1 VAPKSDQV
9 TAADRLLGRIKN
21 NKFLSVAIVF
31 GAIIIA
37 LASFTDA
44 IVKLEN
50 FFGWRTKE
58 SDDSSSAKK
67 NIRRSVHDIE
77 LLSPAEARRRL
88 TIIEGEVA
96 ALNAPSAKAVATQE
110 LVNIIFDNA
119 DTSDRMREIR
129 KSVMAAVIRMNGR
142 DLSQLFAQEQLNGL
156 DLYQVDLSNTNLHN
170 VSFKDCFLI
179 ESSFKGAILDGA
191 DFTGALIRNAN
202 FSDASVVATT
212 FTSADWFNATGF
224 TVSQLQKSKTATL
237 LPCPKDENGMQ
248 DFLAN
253 NYSYPFER
261 WGYEIQTE
269 LRTNWQTYWAPNGLA
284 RAVSEWL
291 NR

>member
-1 VAPKSDQV
+1 VPSKSHQL

-21 NKFLSVAIVF
+21 NKFVSVAIAF

-44 IVKLEN
+44 ILKLEK
-50 FFGWRTKE
+50 FFGWRTEE

-77 LLSPAEARRRL
+77 LLSSAGAHRRL
-88 TIIEGEVA
+88 TIIEGDVA
-96 ALNAPSAKAVATQE
+96 ALNTASAKAVAIQE

-129 KSVMAAVIRMNGR
+129 RSVMATVIRMNGR
-142 DLSQLFAQEQLNGL
+142 DLSQLFAQEQLKGL

-191 DFTGALIRNAN
+191 DFTGALIRNAD
-202 FSDASVVATT
+202 FSDASVIATT
-212 FTSADWFNATGF
+212 FTAADWFNATGF

-237 LPCPKDENGMQ
+237 LACPKDENGMQ

-269 LRTNWQTYWAPNGLA
+269 LRRNWQTYWAPNGVA

-291 NR
+291 SR